1 MSKKNPDRELSAAHL
16 LELAE
21 ARRLLETPGI
31 AAKASN
37 LLGRPIEAGIGLL
50 PAGWRDKVADATR
63 DALMTALNGA
73 LRTMDRRS
81 PAGGTAAAPAPASAS
96 LGWHKLAATLSGAA
110 GGAFGLPALLIELPV
125 STTIMCRSIADIAR
139 AEGESLDDPA
149 VRLACIE
156 VFALGGKGPGDDAA
170 ETGYFAVRA
179 ALARAVSDAAQ
190 FLATHAVAGEGAPAL
205 LRLVALVAARFHL
218 QVSEKVAAQAVPV
231 IGAAGGALI
240 NLMFIDHYQGV
251 SRGHFTVRRLERLYG
266 EDVVHRAYDALAA
279 AR

>member
-31 AAKASN
+31 AVKASN

-73 LRTMDRRS
+73 LRTMDRR
-81 PAGGTAAAPAPASAS
+81 PGAEGTAAAPASS
-96 LGWHKLAATLSGAA
+96 GWHKLAATVSGAA

-266 EDVVHRAYDALAA
+266 EDVVRRAYDALAA

>member
-81 PAGGTAAAPAPASAS
+81 PAGGTAAAPASS
-96 LGWHKLAATLSGAA
+96 GWHKLAATLSGAA

-156 VFALGGKGPGDDAA
+156 VFALGGKSPGDDAA

-251 SRGHFTVRRLERLYG
+251 SRGHFTVRRLERVYG
-266 EDVVHRAYDALAA
+266 EDVVRRAYDALPG

>member
-1 MSKKNPDRELSAAHL
+1 MKRTERELSAAHL

-21 ARRLLETPGI
+21 ARRLLESPGVTV
-31 AAKASN
+31 KASN
-37 LLGRPIEAGIGLL
+37 LIGRPIEAGINLL

-63 DALMTALNGA
+63 EALMAALNGA
-73 LRTMDRRS
+73 LRTMERG
-81 PAGGTAAAPAPASAS
+81 AGAPAMP
-96 LGWHKLAATLSGAA
+96 GWHKLAATISGAA
-110 GGAFGLPALLIELPV
+110 GGAFGLPALLLELPV

-190 FLATHAVAGEGAPAL
+190 FVASHAAASEGAPAL
-205 LRLVALVAARFHL
+205 LRLVSLVAARFHI

-240 NLMFIDHYQGV
+240 NLMFIDHYQDV

-266 EDVVHRAYDALAA
+266 EEVVRRAYDGLAGT
-279 AR
+279 R

>member
-1 MSKKNPDRELSAAHL
+1 MKRAERELSAAHL
-16 LELAE
+16 LELTE

-31 AAKASN
+31 AMKASN
-37 LLGRPIEAGIGLL
+37 LIGRPIEAGIHLL

-63 DALMTALNGA
+63 EALMAALNGA

-81 PAGGTAAAPAPASAS
+81 TGAAVPAIP
-96 LGWHKLAATLSGAA
+96 GWHKLAATLSGAA
-110 GGAFGLPALLIELPV
+110 GGAFGLPALLLELPV

-139 AEGESLDDPA
+139 AEGEALDDPA

-156 VFALGGKGPGDDAA
+156 VFALGGKTPGDDAA

-190 FLATHAVAGEGAPAL
+190 FLASHAAASEGAPAL
-205 LRLVALVAARFHL
+205 LRLVGLVAARFHL

-240 NLMFIDHYQGV
+240 NLMFIDHYQDV

-266 EDVVHRAYDALAA
+266 EDVVRRAYDGLAG

>member
-1 MSKKNPDRELSAAHL
+1 MKRIERELSAAHL

-21 ARRLLETPGI
+21 ARRLLESPGV
-31 AAKASN
+31 AVKASN
-37 LLGRPIEAGIGLL
+37 LIGRPIEAGINLL
-50 PAGWRDKVADATR
+50 PAGWRDKVAEATR
-63 DALMTALNGA
+63 DALMAALNGA
-73 LRTMDRRS
+73 LRTMERS
-81 PAGGTAAAPAPASAS
+81 AGAPAMP
-96 LGWHKLAATLSGAA
+96 GWHKLAATISGAA
-110 GGAFGLPALLIELPV
+110 GGAFGLPALLLELPV

-190 FLATHAVAGEGAPAL
+190 FLASHAAASEGAPAL
-205 LRLVALVAARFHL
+205 LRLVGLVAARFHV

-240 NLMFIDHYQGV
+240 NLMFIDHYQDV

-266 EDVVHRAYDALAA
+266 AEVVRRAYDGLAG

>member
-1 MSKKNPDRELSAAHL
+1 MTRKHADRELSAEHL

-31 AAKASN
+31 AVKASN

-63 DALMTALNGA
+63 DALMAALNGA
-73 LRTMDRRS
+73 LRTMDHGAS
-81 PAGGTAAAPAPASAS
+81 AAAAPASS
-96 LGWHKLAATLSGAA
+96 GWHKLAAALSGAA
-110 GGAFGLPALLIELPV
+110 GGAFGLPALLLELPV
-125 STTIMCRSIADIAR
+125 STGIMCRSIADIAR
-139 AEGESLDDPA
+139 AEGEALDDPA

-156 VFALGGKGPGDDAA
+156 VFALGGKTPGDDAA

-190 FLATHAVAGEGAPAL
+190 FLAAHAVAGEGAPAL
-205 LRLVALVAARFHL
+205 LRLVSLVAARFHL

-240 NLMFIDHYQGV
+240 NLMFIDHYQDV

-266 EDVVHRAYDALAA
+266 EDVVRRAYDALAG

>member
-1 MSKKNPDRELSAAHL
+1 MSTKRPDRELSAAHL

-31 AAKASN
+31 AVKASN

-50 PAGWRDKVADATR
+50 PAGWRGKVADATR
-63 DALMTALNGA
+63 DALMVALNGA
-73 LRTMDRRS
+73 LRTMDRRNGS
-81 PAGGTAAAPAPASAS
+81 AAAPAAS
-96 LGWHKLAATLSGAA
+96 GWHKLAATLSGAA

-266 EDVVHRAYDALAA
+266 EDVVRRAYDALAHPHA
-279 AR
+279 DVER

>member
-1 MSKKNPDRELSAAHL
+1 MSKKHPDRELSAAHL

-81 PAGGTAAAPAPASAS
+81 PAAPASS
-96 LGWHKLAATLSGAA
+96 GWHKLAATLSGAA

-266 EDVVHRAYDALAA
+266 EDVVRRAYEALAA

>member
-1 MSKKNPDRELSAAHL
+1 MKRTERELSAAHL

-21 ARRLLETPGI
+21 ARRLLESPGI
-31 AAKASN
+31 AVKASN
-37 LLGRPIEAGIGLL
+37 LIGRPIEAGINLL

-63 DALMTALNGA
+63 EALMAALNGA
-73 LRTMDRRS
+73 LRTMDR
-81 PAGGTAAAPAPASAS
+81 GTTAPAVP
-96 LGWHKLAATLSGAA
+96 GWHKLAATLSGAA
-110 GGAFGLPALLIELPV
+110 GGAFGLPALLVELPV

-156 VFALGGKGPGDDAA
+156 VFALGGKGAGDDAA

-190 FLATHAVAGEGAPAL
+190 FLAGHAAAAEGAPAL
-205 LRLVALVAARFHL
+205 LRLVGLVAARFHL

-240 NLMFIDHYQGV
+240 NLMFIDHYQDV

-266 EDVVHRAYDALAA
+266 AEVVRRAYEGRAGAG
-279 AR
+279 

>member
-1 MSKKNPDRELSAAHL
+1 MKRELSAAHL

-21 ARRLLETPGI
+21 ARRLLETPGV
-31 AAKASN
+31 AVKASN

-63 DALMTALNGA
+63 DALMAALNGA
-73 LRTMDRRS
+73 LRTMDRG
-81 PAGGTAAAPAPASAS
+81 AGGPGAAAAPASAS

-110 GGAFGLPALLIELPV
+110 GGAFGLPALLLELPV
-125 STTIMCRSIADIAR
+125 STGIMCRSIADIAR
-139 AEGESLDDPA
+139 AEGEALDDPA

-190 FLATHAVAGEGAPAL
+190 FLASHAAARDGAPAL
-205 LRLVALVAARFHL
+205 LRLVGLVAARFHV
-218 QVSEKVAAQAVPV
+218 QVSEEVAAQAVPV

-240 NLMFIDHYQGV
+240 NLMFIDHYQDV

-266 EDVVHRAYDALAA
+266 EGVVRRAYDGLAGV
-279 AR
+279 R

>member
-1 MSKKNPDRELSAAHL
+1 MNRKHADRELSAAHL

-31 AAKASN
+31 AVKASN

-63 DALMTALNGA
+63 QALMGAMNGA
-73 LRTMDRRS
+73 LRTMDRGAA
-81 PAGGTAAAPAPASAS
+81 AGAAAP
-96 LGWHKLAATLSGAA
+96 GWHKLAATLSGAA

-139 AEGESLDDPA
+139 GEGESLDDPA
-149 VRLACIE
+149 ARLACIE

-190 FLATHAVAGEGAPAL
+190 FLATHAAASEGAPAL
-205 LRLVALVAARFHL
+205 LRLVGLVAARFHV

-240 NLMFIDHYQGV
+240 NLMFIDHYQDV

-266 EDVVHRAYDALAA
+266 ADVVRRAYDGLGQ

>member
-1 MSKKNPDRELSAAHL
+1 MKRSERELSAAHL

-21 ARRLLETPGI
+21 ARRLLESPGV
-31 AAKASN
+31 AVKASN
-37 LLGRPIEAGIGLL
+37 LIGRPIEAGIKLL

-63 DALMTALNGA
+63 EALMAALKGA
-73 LRTMDRRS
+73 LRTMDRG
-81 PAGGTAAAPAPASAS
+81 PAGISVPAVP
-96 LGWHKLAATLSGAA
+96 GWHKLAATLSGAA
-110 GGAFGLPALLIELPV
+110 GGAFGLPALLVELPV

-156 VFALGGKGPGDDAA
+156 VFALGGKGPDDDAA

-190 FLATHAVAGEGAPAL
+190 FLASQAAASEGAPAL
-205 LRLVALVAARFHL
+205 LRLVGLVAARFHL

-240 NLMFIDHYQGV
+240 NLMFIDHYQDV

-266 EDVVHRAYDALAA
+266 EDVVRRAYDALAGG
-279 AR
+279 R

>member
-1 MSKKNPDRELSAAHL
+1 MKRELSAQHL
-16 LELAE
+16 LELTE

-31 AAKASN
+31 AVKASN

-63 DALMTALNGA
+63 DALMAALNGA
-73 LRTMDRRS
+73 LRTMDRG
-81 PAGGTAAAPAPASAS
+81 AGATAAPASS
-96 LGWHKLAATLSGAA
+96 GWHKLAAALSGAA
-110 GGAFGLPALLIELPV
+110 GGAFGLPALLVELPV
-125 STTIMCRSIADIAR
+125 STGIMCRSIADIAR
-139 AEGESLDDPA
+139 AEGEALDDPA

-156 VFALGGKGPGDDAA
+156 VFALGGKGPDDDAA

-205 LRLVALVAARFHL
+205 LRLVGLVAARFHL

-251 SRGHFTVRRLERLYG
+251 SRGHFRVRRLERLYG
-266 EDVVHRAYDALAA
+266 EDVVRRAYDALAG

>member
-1 MSKKNPDRELSAAHL
+1 MKRIERELSAAHL

-21 ARRLLETPGI
+21 ARRLLESPGV
-31 AAKASN
+31 AVKASN
-37 LLGRPIEAGIGLL
+37 LIGRPIEAGINLL
-50 PAGWRDKVADATR
+50 PAGWRDKVAEATR
-63 DALMTALNGA
+63 DALMAALNGA
-73 LRTMDRRS
+73 LRTMERS
-81 PAGGTAAAPAPASAS
+81 AGAPAMP
-96 LGWHKLAATLSGAA
+96 GWHKLAATISGAA
-110 GGAFGLPALLIELPV
+110 GGAFGLPALLLELPV

-190 FLATHAVAGEGAPAL
+190 FVASHAAASEGAPAL
-205 LRLVALVAARFHL
+205 LRLVGLVAARFHV

-240 NLMFIDHYQGV
+240 NLMFIDHYQDV

-266 EDVVHRAYDALAA
+266 AEVVRRAYDGLAG

>member
-1 MSKKNPDRELSAAHL
+1 MKRTERELSAAHL

-21 ARRLLETPGI
+21 ARRLLESPGI
-31 AAKASN
+31 AVKASN
-37 LLGRPIEAGIGLL
+37 LIGRPIEAGINLL

-63 DALMTALNGA
+63 EALMAALNGA
-73 LRTMDRRS
+73 LRTMDR
-81 PAGGTAAAPAPASAS
+81 GTTAPAVP
-96 LGWHKLAATLSGAA
+96 GWHKLAATLSGAA
-110 GGAFGLPALLIELPV
+110 GGAFGLPALLLELPV

-139 AEGESLDDPA
+139 AEGEALDDPA

-190 FLATHAVAGEGAPAL
+190 FVASHAAASEGAPAL
-205 LRLVALVAARFHL
+205 LRLVGLVAARFHI

-240 NLMFIDHYQGV
+240 NLMFIDHYQDV

-266 EDVVHRAYDALAA
+266 AEVVRRAYDGLAG